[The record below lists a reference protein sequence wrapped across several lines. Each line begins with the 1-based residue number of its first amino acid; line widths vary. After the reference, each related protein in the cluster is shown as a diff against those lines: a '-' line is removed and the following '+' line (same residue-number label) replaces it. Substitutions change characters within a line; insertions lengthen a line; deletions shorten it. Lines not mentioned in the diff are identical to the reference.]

1 LYALIEKTFL
11 KSNSNIQMFLREE
24 ISDNCLLKP
33 EHYDSCDLSLCSD
46 IRIYFFLFE
55 FTPNNLEHEITRRM
69 EENRPFKR
77 EEAFNVFSQQ
87 VEIISTMR

>member
-1 LYALIEKTFL
+1 
-11 KSNSNIQMFLREE
+11 MFLREE
-24 ISDNCLLKP
+24 SSDNSLLKP

-77 EEAFNVFSQQ
+77 EEAFNIFSQQ
-87 VEIISTMR
+87 VEIISSMR